1 MVYSIRDSVS
11 RKSTTTMPASKSLTP
26 APADHP
32 AQALQIGDQEDV
44 QTLLK
49 LTPVVLPNVATLN
62 SLAENYPGDKRWT
75 TFREDFRYIYVN
87 NWMYQCRG
95 YIKLALD
102 HFDADLFEI
111 ELFDLVHPP
120 PLDELQLLV
129 NRAKIAL
136 LSKIHGK
143 KIASLGSFE
152 SLFRIYFGSETPLGG
167 PDEED
172 ANDDVDQS
180 LYPRFD
186 DLYID
191 QKYEILYLL
200 MAEVSLYAD
209 FRDFIDKQKLSPD
222 QLRAVL
228 VSQLSRAPGQDEDYI
243 LALDNT
249 ALYKRS
255 VAYPEL
261 VVPKKRKLAPQWPED
276 EYEPEKFDA
285 ANLQYKLVFRDVYG
299 LDKFIKELLPNKKSK
314 KNRALLDVIHL
325 DEFVDKVFS
334 YEIKKRRILSHK
346 RKDLEMA
353 RLLATRKRSLRLE
366 AKEKQREIE
375 EQERKA
381 REYEELQYAASRR
394 RSQRAR
400 LQMQTKL
407 KMDYTA
413 GLTREQRFNLRAQ
426 KIYEDRIE
434 SAVAESKENNEGT
447 EQGTEQETEQET
459 EQGSEDEVSNVKGE
473 ESSNDDVKDVKS
485 EGLGVGV
492 SEVGEVSGTGDISQS
507 TLPTQPPTAPNA
519 SINESSEYK
528 TDPAPSHVS
537 NGQSPQVP
545 PTLPSQ
551 PNFSQISQFNGNP
564 GVPGNG
570 TAFGPTCEY

>member
-1 MVYSIRDSVS
+1 
-11 RKSTTTMPASKSLTP
+11 MPASKSLTP

-32 AQALQIGDQEDV
+32 AQVLQIGDPEDV

-49 LTPVVLPNVATLN
+49 LTPVVLPNVATVN
-62 SLAENYPGDKRWT
+62 SLAENYPTDKRWT

-87 NWMYQCRG
+87 NWMYLCRG

-120 PLDELQLLV
+120 PLDELHLLV

-167 PDEED
+167 PDDDDENE
-172 ANDDVDQS
+172 DVDQS
-180 LYPRFD
+180 VYPRFD

-191 QKYEILYLL
+191 QKYEVLYLL
-200 MAEVSLYAD
+200 MAEVSVYAD

-228 VSQLSRAPGQDEDYI
+228 VTQLSRVPGQDEDYI

-255 VAYPEL
+255 VAFPEL
-261 VVPKKRKLAPQWPED
+261 IVPKKRKLAPQWPED
-276 EYEPEKFDA
+276 EYEPEQFDA
-285 ANLQYKLVFRDVYG
+285 ANLQYELVFRDVYG

-314 KNRALLDVIHL
+314 KNKALLDVIHL
-325 DEFVDKVFS
+325 DEFVDNVFS

-400 LQMQTKL
+400 LQLQTKM

-426 KIYEDRIE
+426 KNYEDRIE
-434 SAVAESKENNEGT
+434 SAVEESRENGEETEQGT
-447 EQGTEQETEQET
+447 EQGTEQESLLRNDET
-459 EQGSEDEVSNVKGE
+459 EDEKSNVKE
-473 ESSNDDVKDVKS
+473 EDTHTDEVKDVTS
-485 EGLGVGV
+485 EGLGVGGV
-492 SEVGEVSGTGDISQS
+492 SGGSGVAEVSGTSGVSQG
-507 TLPTQPPTAPNA
+507 TLPTQPPTAPSA
-519 SINESSEYK
+519 SVNGSTENK
-528 TDPAPSHVS
+528 TDPAPPIVS
-537 NGQSPQVP
+537 NGQSPQAP

-551 PNFSQISQFNGNP
+551 PNFPQISQFNGNP
-564 GVPGNG
+564 SVPGLG
-570 TAFGPTCEY
+570 TTFGPTSEN